1 MTKTSEFFNCAG
13 FCSGSNVG
21 GGVSLSNSSKF
32 KIFLILC
39 FIWPGIGG
47 GVGSGGDG
55 FGGVV
60 VVAKRA
66 LANGPAGSDSEI
78 VTV

>member
-1 MTKTSEFFNCAG
+1 MTKTSEFLSCAG
-13 FCSGSNVG
+13 LVSGSNVG

-32 KIFLILC
+32 RIFLILC
-39 FIWPGIGG
+39 FITIGLFDGG
-47 GVGSGGDG
+47 GGGGDG
-55 FGGVV
+55 FGGVEL
-60 VVAKRA
+60 ANR